1 MTRGVLAGAAMA
13 WLAAVALAAVL
24 APALA
29 IHDPI
34 QPIAAPLS
42 PPASG
47 MPLGTDALGRDLLAR
62 MLFGA
67 RVSLFGGVLAT
78 ALAAVAGGAAGLAAA
93 MRGGLA
99 ERAILWASNAMLSIP
114 GLVLALLFLT
124 ALGPGMGTIALA
136 VGLGGAPGF
145 ARLSRGAFLTAP
157 RSDYVRASQALG
169 AGPRW
174 VALRHV
180 VPNARTELLS
190 LVTTQFAWAFLGTTT
205 LTFLGLAGDLSLP
218 EWGAMLNDGRAHLL
232 DAPHLALWPG
242 MAISL
247 TILSVQYLGSWF
259 TRRPDPAGRTRQAL
273 SESS

>member
-1 MTRGVLAGAAMA
+1 MMRGVLAGAAVA
-13 WLAAVALAAVL
+13 WLGTVALAAIL

-29 IHDPI
+29 AHDPI

-42 PPASG
+42 PPAPG
-47 MPLGTDALGRDLLAR
+47 LLLGTDALGRDLLAR

-67 RVSLFGGVLAT
+67 RFSLVSGILAT
-78 ALAAVAGGAAGLAAA
+78 MLAAFAGGAAGLAAA
-93 MRGGLA
+93 MRGGWV
-99 ERAILWASNAMLSIP
+99 ERAILWASNALLSIP
-114 GLVLALLFLT
+114 GLLLALMFLT
-124 ALGPGMGTIALA
+124 ALGPGVATIALA

-145 ARLSRGAFLTAP
+145 ARLSRAAFLTAR
-157 RSDYVRASQALG
+157 RSDYVRASLALG
-169 AGPRW
+169 ASSRR
-174 VALRHV
+174 VAFRHV

-218 EWGAMLNDGRAHLL
+218 EWGAMLNDGRSHLL

-242 MAISL
+242 TAIAL

-259 TRRPDPAGRTRQAL
+259 SRRPEPAGPPRQAAPNG
-273 SESS
+273 S

>member
-1 MTRGVLAGAAMA
+1 MTRRVLAGAAVA
-13 WLAAVALAAVL
+13 WLATVAVAAIL
-24 APALA
+24 APLVAS
-29 IHDPI
+29 HDPI

-42 PPASG
+42 PPAPG
-47 MPLGTDALGRDLLAR
+47 LPLGTDALGRDLLAR

-67 RVSLFGGVLAT
+67 RFSLVSGVLAT
-78 ALAAVAGGAAGLAAA
+78 TLAAAAGGAAGLAAA
-93 MRGGLA
+93 MRGGQV
-99 ERAILWASNAMLSIP
+99 ERAILWASNALLSIP
-114 GLVLALLFLT
+114 GLLLALMFLT
-124 ALGPGMGTIALA
+124 ALGPGVATIALA

-145 ARLSRGAFLTAP
+145 ARLSRAAFLTAR
-157 RSDYVRASQALG
+157 RSDYVRASLALG
-169 AGPRW
+169 ASSRW

-242 MAISL
+242 TAIAL

-259 TRRPDPAGRTRQAL
+259 SRRPEPAGPSRRAFPDGG
-273 SESS
+273 